1 MGLYWSCNEFPNI
14 HRLFKVRVDELMHII
29 YVLAKEI
36 NLSYAD
42 MNNMPFYEI
51 IKIIEVYKE
60 NMEEQKKQH
69 DRENGK
75 MERQMSSLQSQY
87 KPENMT
93 RNMSSNFKP
102 PTFNMPTPKF

>member
-1 MGLYWSCNEFPNI
+1 
-14 HRLFKVRVDELMHII
+14 MHII

-51 IKIIEVYKE
+51 IKILEVYKE

-75 MERQMSSLQSQY
+75 MERQMSQMQSQY
-87 KPENMT
+87 RPENMSK
-93 RNMSSNFKP
+93 NMPNAGNFKMP
-102 PTFNMPTPKF
+102 SFNMPTPKF